1 MCVCVFFFSFLFFF
15 TAMRNFRLIGPFSQV
30 FIDTATS
37 RVYTKITTSWSCIE
51 MEGIINCREIKSDLN
66 PLVASFASVRSFKP
80 KPESFEGFLLKRNK
94 NQPQGYH
101 RGLSEMSVEILAARA
116 LFVICTRVTTL
127 HLCYTKNAFLVFS
140 QSATKKKIKETRT

>member
-1 MCVCVFFFSFLFFF
+1 
-15 TAMRNFRLIGPFSQV
+15 MRNFRLIDPFGQV

-51 MEGIINCREIKSDLN
+51 MEGIINCLEIKSDLN

-94 NQPQGYH
+94 NQRQGYH
-101 RGLSEMSVEILAARA
+101 RGLSDQRTQRLKTEAMD
-116 LFVICTRVTTL
+116 
-127 HLCYTKNAFLVFS
+127 S
-140 QSATKKKIKETRT
+140 QIEHMQTVQYAGKCSPPSPDWI